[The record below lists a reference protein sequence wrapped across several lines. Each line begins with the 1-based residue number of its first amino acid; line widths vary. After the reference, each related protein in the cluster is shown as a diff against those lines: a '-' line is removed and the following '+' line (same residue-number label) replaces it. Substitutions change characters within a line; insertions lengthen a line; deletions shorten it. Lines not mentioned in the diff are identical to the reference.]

1 MSQFWPSF
9 WLQAYRSLQVL
20 LMVPSLSLMLLGA
33 ALVLG
38 LSLVRQ
44 RPFTSPDW
52 RNYYW
57 LALTQLFFFPA
68 VVSVFRIWTGPSGA
82 IQAKHDRELGPRDL
96 VLACSGFGGFLD
108 LPDERTQVVCVWLD
122 RPATR
127 PFARRFL
134 RRCNV
139 DNRSH
144 IVVASERHPG
154 RPSMVATPQ
163 SSHLWPCRCRL
174 SLTSHA

>member
-68 VVSVFRIWTGPSGA
+68 VVSVSVFGQVHRAQSRPNTTANWALEILFWLALGSGA
-82 IQAKHDRELGPRDL
+82 FWIHRMKGLRWFAFGLIALQHVLLLGAFF
-96 VLACSGFGGFLD
+96 VA
-108 LPDERTQVVCVWLD
+108 
-122 RPATR
+122 ATSIIGVT
-127 PFARRFL
+127 L
-134 RRCNV
+134 
-139 DNRSH
+139 
-144 IVVASERHPG
+144 
-154 RPSMVATPQ
+154 
-163 SSHLWPCRCRL
+163 
-174 SLTSHA
+174 

>member
-1 MSQFWPSF
+1 MALFMAAGLPEFASPADGAVSVADAAQRGACSWVVFGPT
-9 WLQAYRSLQVL
+9 APIHKSLLAKL
-20 LMVPSLSLMLLGA
+20 LLA
-33 ALVLG
+33 RADALVL
-38 LSLVRQ
+38 LPSSS
-44 RPFTSPDW
+44 FS
-52 RNYYW
+52 
-57 LALTQLFFFPA
+57 
-68 VVSVFRIWTGPSGA
+68 FRIWTGPSGA

-108 LPDERTQVVCVWLD
+108 LPDERTQVVCVRLD

-163 SSHLWPCRCRL
+163 SSHLWPCRC
-174 SLTSHA
+174 

>member
-1 MSQFWPSF
+1 MSQLWPSF

-20 LMVPSLSLMLLGA
+20 LMAPSLSLMLLSA
-33 ALVLG
+33 ALSAHSQVLTG
-38 LSLVRQ
+38 E
-44 RPFTSPDW
+44 TT
-52 RNYYW
+52 
-57 LALTQLFFFPA
+57 LARADA
-68 VVSVFRIWTGPSGA
+68 VVLLPGSSFSFRIWTGPSGA

-108 LPDERTQVVCVWLD
+108 LPDERAQVVRIRLD

-127 PFARRFL
+127 PFAGRFL
-134 RRCNV
+134 RPCNV

-154 RPSMVATPQ
+154 RPS
-163 SSHLWPCRCRL
+163 RL
-174 SLTSHA
+174 QLPNLPTSGLVGVG